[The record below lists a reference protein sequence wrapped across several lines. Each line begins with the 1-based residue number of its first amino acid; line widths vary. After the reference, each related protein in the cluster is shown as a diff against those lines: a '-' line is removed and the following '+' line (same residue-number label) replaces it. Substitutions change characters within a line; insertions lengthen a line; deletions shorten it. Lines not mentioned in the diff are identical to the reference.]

1 VDYLYSLYDAL
12 VSINVPNDKARAVV
26 DAMERD
32 MGTTIATKT
41 DLQLLR
47 QELLA
52 VRREMATKAEFA
64 EIRQETALLRKG
76 VELLPTVMT
85 ARLGSLLIVG
95 LSLLL
100 AALKLT

>member
-1 VDYLYSLYDAL
+1 MDYLYSPYDGL

-47 QELLA
+47 QE
-52 VRREMATKAEFA
+52 MATKAALA
-64 EIRQETALLRKG
+64 ELRQETALLRKD

-95 LSLLL
+95 LSLLF